1 MGLGVKFLSEICRI
15 HNLPGQRKGVAI
27 SQAKFFKQLIR
38 HDRADIDVAFIWY
51 RCCIYK
57 KVSATTLQETTQEG
71 ALMQAVHANTIQSWL
86 TTHLA
91 EQLRLSPEDIDMR
104 RPFTEYGLDSMI
116 GVFLAG
122 DLEDWLGLQLSATVL
137 WEYPTA
143 EMLAQYLATEL
154 QRQGVEVKALQHT
167 SQLNLADLALDP
179 QEAEEL
185 LASLD
190 DLSDAEVDRLLNDL
204 SATQCLAA

>member
-1 MGLGVKFLSEICRI
+1 
-15 HNLPGQRKGVAI
+15 
-27 SQAKFFKQLIR
+27 
-38 HDRADIDVAFIWY
+38 
-51 RCCIYK
+51 
-57 KVSATTLQETTQEG
+57 
-71 ALMQAVHANTIQSWL
+71 MQAVHANTIQSWL

-91 EQLRLSPEDIDMR
+91 EQLDLSPEDIDIQ

-137 WEYPTA
+137 WEYPTT
-143 EMLAQYLATEL
+143 ELLAQYLATKL
-154 QRQGVEVKALQHT
+154 QRQSGDDKVSEHT
-167 SQLNLADLALDP
+167 VQRNLADLALDP

-190 DLSDAEVDRLLNDL
+190 GLSDAEVDRLLNDL
-204 SATQCLAA
+204 LATPCLAA

>member
-1 MGLGVKFLSEICRI
+1 LSVKFLSELCRI
-15 HNLPGQRKGVAI
+15 HNLPGQQKGVAI
-27 SQAKFFKQLIR
+27 SQGKFFKQLIR
-38 HDRADIDVAFIWY
+38 HDSADIDVAFIWY

-57 KVSATTLQETTQEG
+57 KVSATTLQETTEEG

-91 EQLRLSPEDIDMR
+91 EQLGLSPENIDIR

-122 DLEDWLGLQLSATVL
+122 DLEDWLGLRLSATVL
-137 WEYPTA
+137 WEYPTT
-143 EMLAQYLATEL
+143 ELLAQYLATEL
-154 QRQGVEVKALQHT
+154 QRQGTEVKASQHA
-167 SQLNLADLALDP
+167 SQLNLGDLALDP

-190 DLSDAEVDRLLNDL
+190 GLSDAEVDRLLNDL
-204 SATQCLAA
+204 LATPCLAA

>member
-1 MGLGVKFLSEICRI
+1 
-15 HNLPGQRKGVAI
+15 
-27 SQAKFFKQLIR
+27 
-38 HDRADIDVAFIWY
+38 
-51 RCCIYK
+51 
-57 KVSATTLQETTQEG
+57 
-71 ALMQAVHANTIQSWL
+71 MQAVHANTIQSWL

-91 EQLRLSPEDIDMR
+91 EQLRISPEDIDMR

-137 WEYPTA
+137 WENPTT
-143 EMLAQYLATEL
+143 EMAQYLAAEL
-154 QRQGVEVKALQHT
+154 QRQGVDGKASQHT
-167 SQLNLADLALDP
+167 VQLNLADLALDP

-190 DLSDAEVDRLLNDL
+190 GLSDAEVDRLLNDL
-204 SATQCLAA
+204 LATPCLAA

>member
-1 MGLGVKFLSEICRI
+1 
-15 HNLPGQRKGVAI
+15 
-27 SQAKFFKQLIR
+27 
-38 HDRADIDVAFIWY
+38 
-51 RCCIYK
+51 
-57 KVSATTLQETTQEG
+57 
-71 ALMQAVHANTIQSWL
+71 MQAVHANTIQSWL

-190 DLSDAEVDRLLNDL
+190 GLSDAEVDRLLNDL
-204 SATQCLAA
+204 LATEPLAA